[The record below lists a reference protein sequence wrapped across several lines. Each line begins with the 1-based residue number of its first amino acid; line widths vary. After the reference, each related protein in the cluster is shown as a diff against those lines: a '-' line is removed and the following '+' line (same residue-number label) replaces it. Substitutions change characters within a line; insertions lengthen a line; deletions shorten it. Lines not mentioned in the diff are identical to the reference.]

1 MARPCTICTHPNRRE
16 IDRLLVT
23 GASTYRN
30 IAKQFG
36 VSISALTRHKDNH
49 IPKLVQ
55 AAQEVAGV
63 QAATQGDELLT
74 ELEALRKRTMEILFK
89 AEKAGELRTALR
101 AIREARETLK
111 TQADLSLTREMEE
124 RLDEL
129 EAMLKLN
136 ESGGRSVSV

>member
-55 AAQEVAGV
+55 AAQEAAGA
-63 QAATQGDELLT
+63 QAATQGDELLA
-74 ELEALRKRTMEILFK
+74 ELESLRERAMGILSR
-89 AEKAGELRTALR
+89 AEKAGELRTALQ

-111 TQADLSLTREMEE
+111 TQADIALTHEMEE

-136 ESGGRSVSV
+136 ESGGRRVSV

>member
-89 AEKAGELRTALR
+89 AEKAGELRTALQ